1 VSLNTFLFNQIIG
14 IKVSYENEE
23 LVSKAENF
31 LLVSN
36 HLSYL
41 DIFSYSQK
49 VNLGYIT
56 SVEMKHTF
64 GLGLVL
70 QLAGCVF
77 VERRRDKRLLTTRE
91 GELKDIE
98 KSLDS
103 KLNISLFPE
112 ATSTNGAEILS
123 FKKPMYIPAYK
134 LGKTVLVA
142 CIRYNKANGQK
153 IDASNRDMVC
163 WYGDMDFAP
172 HFLSLLKQKRVEA
185 TVTFIKALDP
195 KDFTDIDSMIE
206 VSRNLIVNE
215 FTPYA

>member
-1 VSLNTFLFNQIIG
+1 
-14 IKVSYENEE
+14 
-23 LVSKAENF
+23 
-31 LLVSN
+31 
-36 HLSYL
+36 
-41 DIFSYSQK
+41 
-49 VNLGYIT
+49 
-56 SVEMKHTF
+56 MKHTF